1 MKDAPDGQRIGRYH
15 IVEPI
20 PGGGMGQVFKA
31 WDPDLRRE
39 VALKIVR
46 EESED
51 PGRQRRLLE
60 EAQAVGA
67 LNHPNILAVYDV
79 GVDEGRLFIVSEFIR
94 GHDLSVDVAH
104 GAFPL
109 KRLLDCAVQIAAGLR
124 AAHDAGIAHRDLKPK
139 NVMVTQDGRIKIID
153 FGLAKVFEMSAAEV
167 GHDAVTVTLP
177 GMVAGTPQYMSPEQ
191 ARGGKIDFRTDQFS
205 FGLMLY
211 EMATGQHPFRRD
223 SHPQTMAA
231 IIADETRPIG
241 EVNAKIPTMLR
252 WIIERCLAKD
262 PNDRYA
268 STADL
273 HKDLATLQARVG
285 EITSEEVQ
293 TVLAPTRRPSRPLAL
308 AIVVALLAI
317 IAGAAVMLSP
327 GPTPSLV
334 RFSPLVTDG
343 GFQGS
348 PVWSPDGKSIA
359 YVSGVDGVLQIF
371 MRGLSSSQ
379 PLQLTRSGFNC
390 VDPFW
395 SPDNARIY
403 FHSQAEEAEGL
414 WSISAAGGQPQLVL
428 KNASD
433 ATISPD
439 GHTFAFFREEAGSRS
454 QFGLRRS
461 VWIASSSGGEPKRY
475 MQPPFDT
482 STFVDGMFRFSPD
495 GTKLLAWVWGWAD
508 DASLPQALPRFWV
521 IPWPTGK
528 PYPVL
533 PSLTRSTPA
542 AFSFDWL
549 PDSRRIVASLWDP
562 ATTGMH
568 LWIADI
574 NRDMSTPVTSTV
586 GSENLPDVTADGQRM
601 AFASEAI
608 DFNLIDIP
616 LDGSPPKNLLATS
629 RNELEPSFNRDGSRY
644 VYVSD
649 KGGVLRIWARSRS
662 DETSDTVVVGPD
674 QFPPGDATLALG
686 SLAMSPDGE
695 RVAYQRY
702 SEARGYQIWISTVRA
717 AGTPVLLASSF
728 RYQDA
733 PTWSPDGG
741 SIAFLMR
748 TKELISALAIKRL
761 GTDAAPDIIVP
772 STPSLGMRPQWSP
785 DGKWLIV
792 ETGESV
798 DVVSPDGKQH
808 RRISEEFWL
817 ASAWAADSKHVY
829 VLREADKLRH
839 YALTSIDVDTREE
852 RVINPDLGPI
862 PHASQPIRGLTLSG
876 RGTIATSVA
885 TARSD
890 IWVMDAFDNPSGVL
904 DRWFRR
910 K

>member
-1 MKDAPDGQRIGRYH
+1 MQDASDGQRIGRYH

-46 EESED
+46 DESED

-60 EAQAVGA
+60 EAQAAGA

-153 FGLAKVFEMSAAEV
+153 FGLAKVFEMSAADV

-191 ARGGKIDFRTDQFS
+191 ARGGKIDFRTDQFA

-231 IIADETRPIG
+231 IIADEAQPIG
-241 EVNAKIPTMLR
+241 EMNAKIPTMLR

-262 PNDRYA
+262 PSDRYA

-273 HKDLATLQARVG
+273 HKDLATLHARYG
-285 EITSEEVQ
+285 EITSEDNRPV
-293 TVLAPTRRPSRPLAL
+293 VVAPPSSRRRTLMIAAATAAVAIGAVTTLAL
-308 AIVVALLAI
+308 ASRP
-317 IAGAAVMLSP
+317 SP
-327 GPTPSLV
+327 SSAH
-334 RFSPLVTDG
+334 FSPLVTDG

-348 PVWSPDGKSIA
+348 PAWSPDGKSIA
-359 YVSGVDGVLQIF
+359 YVSSVDGVLQIF

-379 PLQLTRSGFNC
+379 PIQLTKSGFNC
-390 VDPFW
+390 ADPFW
-395 SPDNARIY
+395 SRDNARIY
-403 FHSQAEEAEGL
+403 YHSQAEDSEGL
-414 WSISAAGGQPQLVL
+414 WSISVAGGQPQLIA
-428 KNASD
+428 KNASA

-439 GHTFAFFREEAGSRS
+439 GRTLAFFREEETRS
-454 QFGLRRS
+454 EFGLKRS
-461 VWIASSSGGEPKRY
+461 VWIASPAGGDEKRY
-475 MQPPFDT
+475 EEPPFNT
-482 STFVDGMFRFSPD
+482 STFVDGLLRFSPD
-495 GTKLLAWVWGWAD
+495 GTKLLVWVWGWYTTD
-508 DASLPQALPRFWV
+508 SHVPETRFWV
-521 IPWPTGK
+521 MPWPKGK
-528 PYPVL
+528 PYEVL
-533 PSLTRSTPA
+533 PSLTFAAPA
-542 AFSFDWL
+542 AASFDWL
-549 PDSRRIVASLWDP
+549 PDSHRIVASLWDP

-568 LWIADI
+568 LWVADVEHNTAI
-574 NRDMSTPVTSTV
+574 PVTSTV
-586 GSENLPDVTADGQRM
+586 GSENRPALTPDGRRM

-608 DFNLIDIP
+608 DFNLIEIP
-616 LDGSPPKNLLATS
+616 LDGSPPKSLLATS
-629 RNELEPSFNRDGSRY
+629 RNDLEPSFTRDGSRY
-644 VYVSD
+644 AYVSD
-649 KGGVLRIWARSRS
+649 KGGVLRIWTRSPNDDS
-662 DETSDTVVVGPD
+662 TDAVVVGPD
-674 QFPPGDATLALG
+674 QFPLGDPTLTLGAL
-686 SLAMSPDGE
+686 SMSPDGE
-695 RVAYQRY
+695 RVAFQRY
-702 SEARGYQIWISTVRA
+702 SGASGYQIWISTLRA
-717 AGTPVLLASSF
+717 AGTPVLLASNLF
-728 RYQDA
+728 YEDG

-741 SIAFLMR
+741 SIAFLVR
-748 TKELISALAIKRL
+748 TKKLTSALAIKRI
-761 GTDAAPDIIVP
+761 GTDGEPEIVVP
-772 STPSLGMRPQWSP
+772 STPELGMRPQWSP
-785 DGKWLIV
+785 DGKWIVV
-792 ETGESV
+792 ETSEGV
-798 DVVSPDGKQH
+798 DIVTPDGKQT
-808 RRISEEFWL
+808 RRISEETWL
-817 ASAWAADSKHVY
+817 ASAWAPDSKHIY
-829 VLREADKLRH
+829 VIREADKLRH
-839 YALTSIDVDTREE
+839 YALTSVAIDSREE

-890 IWVMDAFDNPSGVL
+890 IWVMDDFVGPRPLL
-904 DRWFRR
+904 DRLLHWR
-910 K
+910 